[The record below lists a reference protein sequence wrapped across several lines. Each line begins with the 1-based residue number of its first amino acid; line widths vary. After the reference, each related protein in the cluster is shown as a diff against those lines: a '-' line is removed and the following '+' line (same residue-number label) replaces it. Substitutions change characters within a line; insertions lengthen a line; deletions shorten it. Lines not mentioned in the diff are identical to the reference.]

1 MQKETNQFRLEPGVT
16 TGNVFASR
24 RRHNIKWQS
33 AMAPLIFP
41 VRYGAVVGRSF
52 RRRFCAVSLLL
63 ALVEPTIGSAAT
75 ASNRCSRIG
84 STKVVSGARFACVKR
99 GKTLV
104 WVVSSKSTV
113 ASSSTTIAPGSTTST
128 TVASVS
134 DSLNFKNRMIYGIK
148 NARLTRR
155 ADSGAYFEND
165 SRKAEVFSAIRQK
178 AYSELNPSSLTLSH
192 PSVEFIYDIR
202 PSFPSFLIE
211 FTKRELSAS
220 AALWNDF
227 FRTKIQVRVTLATEK
242 DRDYIRGNSWLEMN
256 LPGSLRRFDAKN
268 ERPFITGGAGY
279 WDEDGQW
286 RGNIY
291 LATASYLDLT
301 YVNYEWPQVARHE
314 FFHVVQDYAMFR
326 TQRARPSTESEYN
339 RIQPL
344 HFREGGANAVSYLTA
359 FGNLGWS
366 SDAMSWLVWQRASD
380 NRRWIDVKSVD
391 DIYQMMIG
399 TEQRLPNEAFE
410 MSYSIGA
417 VMYEWILG
425 TYGLDGFIKIL
436 NQLATAK
443 SFDEALQ
450 KSVGLTQ
457 NEFYVKSAGYVFSVF
472 QSTWPYR

>member
-1 MQKETNQFRLEPGVT
+1 
-16 TGNVFASR
+16 
-24 RRHNIKWQS
+24 
-33 AMAPLIFP
+33 
-41 VRYGAVVGRSF
+41 
-52 RRRFCAVSLLL
+52 
-63 ALVEPTIGSAAT
+63 
-75 ASNRCSRIG
+75 
-84 STKVVSGARFACVKR
+84 
-99 GKTLV
+99 
-104 WVVSSKSTV
+104 
-113 ASSSTTIAPGSTTST
+113 
-128 TVASVS
+128 
-134 DSLNFKNRMIYGIK
+134 MIYGVK
-148 NARLTRR
+148 NSRLTRR
-155 ADSGAYFEND
+155 ADSGAYFETD

-178 AYSELNPSSLTLSH
+178 AYSELNPPSLTLSH
-192 PSVEFIYDIR
+192 PNVEFIYDIR
-202 PSFPSFLIE
+202 PTFPNMLIE

-220 AALWNDF
+220 AALWNDL

-256 LPGSLRRFDAKN
+256 LPGSLSRLDAKN

-279 WDEDGQW
+279 WQDDGQW

-339 RIQPL
+339 QIQPL

-410 MSYSIGA
+410 MSYAIGA

-425 TYGLDGFIKIL
+425 TYGLDGFVKIL
-436 NQLATAK
+436 DQLATAK

-457 NEFYVKSAGYVFSVF
+457 NEFYIKSAGYVFSVF

>member
-1 MQKETNQFRLEPGVT
+1 MGRVL
-16 TGNVFASR
+16 R
-24 RRHNIKWQS
+24 RRLS
-33 AMAPLIFP
+33 
-41 VRYGAVVGRSF
+41 
-52 RRRFCAVSLLL
+52 
-63 ALVEPTIGSAAT
+63 ALVVLLVLAVPSVSVAAT
-75 ASNRCSRIG
+75 ESNRCSRVG
-84 STKVVSGARFACVKR
+84 STKVAGGARYTCTKR
-99 GKTLV
+99 GKTLS
-104 WVVSSKSTV
+104 WVKSGKS
-113 ASSSTTIAPGSTTST
+113 AATTSRSAT
-128 TVASVS
+128 TPIS
-134 DSLNFKNRMIYGIK
+134 DALSFKSPMVYGIK
-148 NARLTRR
+148 SDRLTRK
-155 ADSGAYFEND
+155 ADSGAYFETD
-165 SRKAEVFSAIRQK
+165 SRKQDAFSAIRQK
-178 AYSELNPSSLTLSH
+178 AYSELNPPSLTLSH
-192 PSVEFIYDIR
+192 PNVEFIYDIR
-202 PSFPSFLIE
+202 PTFPNALIE

-220 AALWNDF
+220 AALWNNL

-256 LPGSLRRFDAKN
+256 LPGSLSRLDAKN

-279 WDEDGQW
+279 WQDDGQW

-339 RIQPL
+339 QIQPL

-380 NRRWIDVKSVD
+380 NRRWIDVKTVD

-399 TEQRLPNEAFE
+399 TEQRLPDEAFE
-410 MSYSIGA
+410 MSYAIGA
-417 VMYEWILG
+417 IMYEWIIG

-436 NQLATAK
+436 DQLAAIG

-450 KSVGLTQ
+450 KSIGLTQ
-457 NEFYVKSAGYVFSVF
+457 NEFYVKSAAYVFSVF